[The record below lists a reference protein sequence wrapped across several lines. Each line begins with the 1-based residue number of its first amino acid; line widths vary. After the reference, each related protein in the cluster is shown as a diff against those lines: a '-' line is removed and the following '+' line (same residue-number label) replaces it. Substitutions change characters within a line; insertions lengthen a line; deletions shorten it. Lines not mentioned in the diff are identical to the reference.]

1 MSHVET
7 TPPRLSDGTPPAHA
21 APRPK
26 WLERHPAWPLGTLL
40 IGFPLWWLLG
50 LSDYAF
56 VVLAIPMAVQLRRW
70 HRSRDR
76 RILVPPGFGLWLL
89 FLIVAVAGALALART
104 APGTVASPVSN
115 RLISYALRTIS
126 YLAVTVLLLYAGNL
140 TESELP
146 RRRLAWLLGLVG
158 IYATVGG
165 LAGTAFPHVRFTSP
179 LAFVVPQSLQQ
190 SNLFLGAML
199 HPGLAQVQSVL
210 GAAEGRPDAPFVYTN
225 EWGNSIALLLPWLI
239 VGWWCYGTPRQRKI
253 AVATLALSVVP
264 IIYSLN
270 RGLWIGLAA
279 AIVYLAARFAARGK
293 LALLGGLVITVAI
306 IAVAVA
312 ATPLQNLIT
321 QRLNHGQS
329 NAVRSSLSVAA
340 THAAL
345 SSPLIGY
352 GDTRH
357 QQGSVKSIAVGR
369 SAKCQQCGE
378 VTIGGNGQ
386 LWLLLVCTGFL
397 GTALYLGFF
406 AFGSWRFWGDHTAYG
421 LAGVLTLLLGFIFM
435 IAYTAVGAPLG
446 FTMLSYALLWRNDAS
461 LRPSPPMLGPIGPA
475 GVIRRRRATRA
486 GPKAAP

>member
-1 MSHVET
+1 MSHVEIA
-7 TPPRLSDGTPPAHA
+7 PARLPSESSPAHA
-21 APRPK
+21 APRPR
-26 WLERHPAWPLGTLL
+26 WFVRHPAWPLEALL

-70 HRSRDR
+70 HTSRNR
-76 RILVPPGFGLWLL
+76 RIQVPPGFGLWLL
-89 FLIVAVAGALALART
+89 FLLVALAGGLALART

-115 RLISYALRTIS
+115 RLISYLLRTVS

-165 LAGTAFPHVRFTSP
+165 LAGTAFPHLRFTSP
-179 LAFVVPQSLQQ
+179 LAFAVPQSLQQ
-190 SNLFLGAML
+190 SNLFLQAML
-199 HPGLAQVQSVL
+199 HPGLAQVQNVL

-225 EWGNSIALLLPWLI
+225 EWGNCIALLLPWLV

-253 AVATLALSVVP
+253 AVAALVLSVVP
-264 IIYSLN
+264 IIYSLD

-293 LALLGGLVITVAI
+293 LALLGGLVTMLAIVAI
-306 IAVAVA
+306 AVA

-397 GTALYLGFF
+397 GTAFYLSFF
-406 AFGSWRFWGDHTAYG
+406 AFGSWRFWGDHTPYG
-421 LAGVLTLLLGFIFM
+421 LAGVLALLLGFIFM
-435 IAYTAVGAPLG
+435 TAYSAVGAPLG
-446 FTMLSYALLWRNDAS
+446 FAMLSYALLWRDDVS
-461 LRPSPPMLGPIGPA
+461 RRSPPLVWGPIGPA
-475 GVIRRRRATRA
+475 GVVSRPATRA